1 MKIMA
6 IHAAGAAVL
15 GPNVDGH
22 GTGADTRAS
31 RVTHV
36 HKAAGLALVDGLV
49 CDDDPVGAQIV
60 CLGCG
65 EQGRD
70 QQQSCPNEY
79 NFLEWLHFFPAMLS
93 VFPPQTFF
101 RYLTPKYPPLITNL

>member
-1 MKIMA
+1 MA

-49 CDDDPVGAQIV
+49 RDDDPVGAQIV
-60 CLGCG
+60 RLGSG
-65 EQGRD
+65 EQDGNE
-70 QQQSCPNEY
+70 QQRCSNEY
-79 NFLEWLHFFPAMLS
+79 NFLEWLHFFP
-93 VFPPQTFF
+93 
-101 RYLTPKYPPLITNL
+101 RNE